1 MSRVITRFSAGLVQ
15 AYDFSTGAAV
25 TSDVV
30 PTVAFPI
37 TDWANMKRGL
47 GAGPDGWDVA
57 PDLSRAVYATP
68 NRVNCIDRDGSS
80 LWQLDFP
87 PALSERP
94 NAYVSCDFSLDGA
107 VVWVYRPD
115 GMARNDAG
123 TDKWLA
129 VDGGTGRVLAQADL
143 RTVGHGADHIAHPD
157 GEHMLLDVGEGQDG
171 TLVFRGR
178 LDGDRIELFEY
189 DWGNRVLVSM
199 TSDGS
204 HLMTVDHD
212 HADAAFHTYPDGAVV
227 AQIPIEA
234 LGYELFDAFIE
245 FAGGYI
251 DSCTAVVTVSGETE
265 DERWWFER
273 YLVDPHTG
281 EIRRRL
287 DAPSA
292 DENDFEPL
300 GDGSWL
306 SKTDDGRLRRLT
318 LNG

>member
-1 MSRVITRFSAGLVQ
+1 MTRMITRFSAGLVQ

-37 TDWANMKRGL
+37 TDAANLK
-47 GAGPDGWDVA
+47 PDSCAVA

-68 NRVNCIDRDGSS
+68 NRVNCIDRDGST

-87 PALSERP
+87 PASSERP
-94 NAYVSCDFSLDGA
+94 NAFNRCDFSLDGR

-123 TDKWLA
+123 ADRWLA
-129 VDGGTGRVLAQADL
+129 VDTGTGHILAQADL
-143 RTVGHGADHIAHPD
+143 GSVGHGGEHIAHPD
-157 GEHMLLDVGEGQDG
+157 GVHMLLDVGEGQDG
-171 TLVFRGR
+171 ARVYRGR

-189 DWGNRVLVSM
+189 EWGNRVLVST

-212 HADAAFHTYPDGAVV
+212 NTDAAFHTYPDGAVV
-227 AQIPIEA
+227 ARVPIQA
-234 LGYELFDAFIE
+234 LGYEPFEAFIE
-245 FAGGYI
+245 YAGGYI
-251 DSCTAVVTVSGETE
+251 DGSTAVVTVAGETE
-265 DERWWFER
+265 HEEEWFER

-281 EIRRRL
+281 EVHRRL

-292 DENDFEPL
+292 HQYDFEPL

-306 SKTDDGRLRRLT
+306 STTDDGRLRRHT